1 DLSNANI
8 NYSVCDRKRD
18 YDLYNIFCDVFND
31 EIGDDLKK
39 IELIEALLF
48 LSMIPLH
55 GESLNHQMAMLATG
69 LEILSKITD
78 KVLYEED

>member
-1 DLSNANI
+1 DYI
-8 NYSVCDRKRD
+8 VQDRKRD
-18 YDLYNIFCDVFND
+18 YDLYEVFYSVFKD
-31 EIGDDLKK
+31 EIGSDLKK

-69 LEILSKITD
+69 LEILGRVVPDI
-78 KVLYEED
+78 YC